1 MAQPPIVPPRGPAAS
16 GTPPTTPTMPAS
28 APAESGATKSSPDV
42 KPLEGK
48 TTIDEKLSIECE
60 ILCYKAVRKIT
71 EQIAKE
77 FQAYHSK
84 APQKDDKEKPVCII
98 FLDETFKSALQLHQ
112 AVVLQVDLLKE
123 GFGQILPPKAEEAAE
138 IQIREGRGLA
148 PMAAP
153 AVVAVTAGIAA
164 ATALGKSVIDL
175 LALFRTDVS
184 YAGRSV
190 AIKETSLVLDL
201 AHQLCSKDTWT
212 FLYPRLL
219 LYQPSKETQDSA
231 ARLKLKLKGL
241 FEERERVEEALRRL
255 ATEVAKEESTLV
267 DRLAQDSKKRKRR
280 GYSPSDEVSKLKQG
294 LIEKRIQLEAQR
306 AQFEALD
313 AKLKAL
319 QVSLI
324 TPDQKSGVV
333 PLHLVQ
339 QAEELLARFQDAQ
352 KDTFFLWAEV
362 STASGGYQ
370 IRRSLWQPL
379 INLFSKEKDDG
390 LYYSGG
396 AIVTYAFFG
405 GNAKVVLSGT
415 HRYRE
420 PFTQFPR
427 VSGGNNE
434 GNSF

>member
-1 MAQPPIVPPRGPAAS
+1 
-16 GTPPTTPTMPAS
+16 
-28 APAESGATKSSPDV
+28 
-42 KPLEGK
+42 
-48 TTIDEKLSIECE
+48 LSIECE
-60 ILCYKAVRKIT
+60 ILCYQAVRKIT

-77 FQAYHSK
+77 FLAYHSNVPK
-84 APQKDDKEKPVCII
+84 NDNKEKPVCII

-123 GFGQILPPKAEEAAE
+123 GFGQILPAKDEEAAE
-138 IQIREGRGLA
+138 IRIRERRGLA

-153 AVVAVTAGIAA
+153 AVAAVTAGIAA
-164 ATALGKSVIDL
+164 ATTLGKSVIDL

-201 AHQLCSKDTWT
+201 AHQLCNKNTWT

-219 LYQPSKETQDSA
+219 LYQPSKETQVSA
-231 ARLKLKLKGL
+231 ERLKLKLKDL
-241 FEERERVEEALRRL
+241 FEEREGVEEAIRRL

-267 DRLAQDSKKRKRR
+267 DRMAQDSKKRKRL
-280 GYSPSDEVSKLKQG
+280 GHSANDEIAKLKQD
-294 LIEKRIQLEAQR
+294 LIEKRIQLDAQR

-313 AKLKAL
+313 TKLKAL

-396 AIVTYAFFG
+396 AIVTYAFLD